1 MRIIFRMLRK
11 LILKVNEREEKMSME
26 FWCAISAKELV
37 YVKSFAMGIENWA
50 EQLSLN
56 QLRCLW
62 TAYCLHQNMT
72 VDTFSYDN
80 ELKQVWRD
88 MRGADQ
94 IFVDY
99 DAFCNF
105 MAAYL
110 V

>member
-1 MRIIFRMLRK
+1 
-11 LILKVNEREEKMSME
+11 
-26 FWCAISAKELV
+26 
-37 YVKSFAMGIENWA
+37 
-50 EQLSLN
+50 
-56 QLRCLW
+56 
-62 TAYCLHQNMT
+62 MT

-80 ELKQVWRD
+80 EMKQVWRD